1 MKHLLKLTVIAA
13 AFALPQF
20 TVAQTPMQYGSP
32 RYPVI
37 DPANFTP
44 EQKRFADEMKKPPR
58 NGNANNPGPFRVYF
72 RSPEFGLN
80 AIEMSDYLRWGTGL
94 EDRLTELAIIIAA
107 RNWNSAY
114 IWRAHYPAAVK
125 GGLDPSVGA
134 DIAAGRRPTKMKED
148 EALIYDFLTQMYRDK
163 DISDATFNA
172 MKAKFGEKGVT
183 NIMGLAGYYGITAM
197 ALITAKQP
205 VPPGDEPKLATLAQ
219 NFPK

>member
-1 MKHLLKLTVIAA
+1 MKHLLKLSIIAA
-13 AFALPQF
+13 VLVLPQF
-20 TVAQTPMQYGSP
+20 SIAQTPMQYGSP

-37 DPANFTP
+37 DPASFTP
-44 EQKRFADEMKKPPR
+44 EQKKFAEEMMKPPR

-134 DIAAGRRPTKMKED
+134 DIAAGRRPTKMKAD

-172 MKAKFGEKGVT
+172 MKAKYGEKGIT

-205 VPPGDEPKLATLAQ
+205 VPPGDEPKLAQLAQ
-219 NFPK
+219 VFPK

>member
-44 EQKRFADEMKKPPR
+44 AQEQLAEEMKQPPR
-58 NGNANNPGPFRVYF
+58 NGNVNNPGPFRVYF
-72 RSPEFGLN
+72 RSPEFGLHATN
-80 AIEMSDYLRWGTGL
+80 MSDYLRWGSGL
-94 EDRLTELAIIIAA
+94 EPRLIELAILISA

-114 IWRAHYPAAVK
+114 IWRAHYPDAVQ

-134 DIAAGRRPTKMKED
+134 DIAAGRRPTKMKAD
-148 EALIYDFLTQMYRDK
+148 EALIYDFLSQIYRDK
-163 DISDATFNA
+163 EVSDATFNA
-172 MKAKFGEKGVT
+172 MKAKYGEKGVT
-183 NIMGLAGYYGITAM
+183 DIMGIAAYYGITAM

-219 NFPK
+219 VFPK

>member
-1 MKHLLKLTVIAA
+1 MKHLLKLGIMAA
-13 AFALPQF
+13 VLALPQF
-20 TVAQTPMQYGSP
+20 SVAQTPMQYGSP

-37 DPANFTP
+37 DPATFTP
-44 EQKRFADEMKKPPR
+44 EQKRFAEEMMKPPR

-72 RSPEFGLN
+72 RSPDFGLN

-94 EDRLTELAIIIAA
+94 PDRLTELAIIIAA

-114 IWRAHYPAAVK
+114 IWRAHYTAAVK

-163 DISDATFNA
+163 EISDATFNA
-172 MKAKFGEKGVT
+172 MKAKYGEKGIT
-183 NIMGLAGYYGITAM
+183 DIMGLAGYYGITAM

-205 VPPGDEPKLATLAQ
+205 VPPGDEPKLAQLAQ
-219 NFPK
+219 VFPK

>member
-13 AFALPQF
+13 ALALPQF
-20 TVAQTPMQYGSP
+20 VTAQTPMEYGSP

-37 DPANFTP
+37 NPANFTP
-44 EQKRFADEMKKPPR
+44 AQKQFQEEMMKPPR

-94 EDRLTELAIIIAA
+94 PDRLTELAIIIAA

-163 DISDATFNA
+163 EITDSTFNA

-219 NFPK
+219 VFPK

>member
-1 MKHLLKLTVIAA
+1 MKHLLKISVIAA
-13 AFALPQF
+13 ALALPYVS
-20 TVAQTPMQYGSP
+20 TAQTPMQYGSP

-37 DPANFTP
+37 DPATFTP

-134 DIAAGRRPTKMKED
+134 DIAAGRRPTKMKAD

-205 VPPGDEPKLATLAQ
+205 VPPGDEPKLAALTQ
-219 NFPK
+219 VFPK

>member
-1 MKHLLKLTVIAA
+1 MKHLLKIGVIAA
-13 AFALPQF
+13 AIALPQF
-20 TVAQTPMQYGSP
+20 STAQTPMQYGSP

-37 DPANFTP
+37 DPATFTP
-44 EQKRFADEMKKPPR
+44 EQKRFADEMMKPPR

-134 DIAAGRRPTKMKED
+134 DIAAGRRPTKMKAD

-163 DISDATFNA
+163 EISDATFNA

-205 VPPGDEPKLATLAQ
+205 VPPGDEPKLAQLTQ
-219 NFPK
+219 VFPR

>member
-1 MKHLLKLTVIAA
+1 MKRLLQLAAIAA
-13 AFALPQF
+13 AIALPQF
-20 TVAQTPMQYGSP
+20 STAQTPMQYGSP

-37 DPANFTP
+37 DPATFTP
-44 EQKRFADEMKKPPR
+44 EQKQFQEEMMKPPR

-134 DIAAGRRPTKMKED
+134 DIAAGRRPTKMKAD

-205 VPPGDEPKLATLAQ
+205 VPPGDEPKLAQLTQ
-219 NFPK
+219 VFPK

>member
-1 MKHLLKLTVIAA
+1 MKHLLKISVIAA
-13 AFALPQF
+13 ALALPQF
-20 TVAQTPMQYGSP
+20 STAQTPMQYGSP

-37 DPANFTP
+37 DPASFTL
-44 EQKRFADEMKKPPR
+44 EQKKFAEEMMKPPR

-94 EDRLTELAIIIAA
+94 PDRLTELAIIIAA
-107 RNWNSAY
+107 RNWDSAY

-163 DISDATFNA
+163 EITDATFNA
-172 MKAKFGEKGVT
+172 IKAKFGEKGVT

-205 VPPGDEPKLATLAQ
+205 VPPGDEPKLAALAQ
-219 NFPK
+219 VFPK

>member
-1 MKHLLKLTVIAA
+1 MKHLLKLSVMVAVL
-13 AFALPQF
+13 ALPQF
-20 TVAQTPMQYGSP
+20 SIAQTPMQYGSP

-37 DPANFTP
+37 DPATFTP
-44 EQKRFADEMKKPPR
+44 EQKKFAEEMMKPPR

-94 EDRLTELAIIIAA
+94 PDRLTELAIIIAA

-163 DISDATFNA
+163 EITDATFNA

-205 VPPGDEPKLATLAQ
+205 VPPGDEPKLAQLAQ
-219 NFPK
+219 VFPK

>member
-1 MKHLLKLTVIAA
+1 MRHLIKLAAIAA
-13 AFALPQF
+13 AIALPLAS
-20 TVAQTPMQYGSP
+20 TAQTPMQYGSP

-37 DPANFTP
+37 DPATFTP
-44 EQKRFADEMKKPPR
+44 EQKRFADEMMKPPR

-134 DIAAGRRPTKMKED
+134 DIAAGRRPTKMKAD

-163 DISDATFNA
+163 EISDATFNA

-205 VPPGDEPKLATLAQ
+205 VPPGDEPKLAQLTQ
-219 NFPK
+219 VFPK

>member
-1 MKHLLKLTVIAA
+1 MKHLLKITVIAA

-20 TVAQTPMQYGSP
+20 SAAQTPMQYGSP

-37 DPANFTP
+37 APESFTP
-44 EQKRFADEMKKPPR
+44 QQKQFAEEMMKPPR

-94 EDRLTELAIIIAA
+94 DERLVELSIIIAA

-134 DIAAGRRPTKMKED
+134 DIAAGRRPTKMKAD

-163 DISDATFNA
+163 EISDATFNA
-172 MKAKFGEKGVT
+172 MKAKYGEKGIT
-183 NIMGLAGYYGITAM
+183 DIMGLAGYYGITAM

-205 VPPGDEPKLATLAQ
+205 VPPGDEPKLAVLAQ
-219 NFPK
+219 VFPK

>member
-1 MKHLLKLTVIAA
+1 MKHLLKITVVAA

-44 EQKRFADEMKKPPR
+44 EQKRFAEEMKKPPR

-94 EDRLTELAIIIAA
+94 DDRLTELAIIIAA

-134 DIAAGRRPTKMKED
+134 DIAAGRRPTKMKDD

-219 NFPK
+219 VFPK

>member
-1 MKHLLKLTVIAA
+1 MKHLLKISIMAA
-13 AFALPQF
+13 ALALPQF
-20 TVAQTPMQYGSP
+20 STAQTPMQYGSP

-37 DPANFTP
+37 DPASFTP
-44 EQKRFADEMKKPPR
+44 EQKKFAEEMMQPPR

-72 RSPEFGLN
+72 RSPEFGLH

-94 EDRLTELAIIIAA
+94 PDRLTELAIIIAA

-134 DIAAGRRPTKMKED
+134 DIAAGRRPTKMKDD

-163 DISDATFNA
+163 EITDSTFNA

-205 VPPGDEPKLATLAQ
+205 VPPGDEPKLAQLAQ
-219 NFPK
+219 VFPK

>member
-1 MKHLLKLTVIAA
+1 
-13 AFALPQF
+13 
-20 TVAQTPMQYGSP
+20 
-32 RYPVI
+32 
-37 DPANFTP
+37 
-44 EQKRFADEMKKPPR
+44 
-58 NGNANNPGPFRVYF
+58 
-72 RSPEFGLN
+72 
-80 AIEMSDYLRWGTGL
+80 MSDYLRWGTGL

-134 DIAAGRRPTKMKED
+134 DIAAGRRPTKMKAD

-172 MKAKFGEKGVT
+172 MKAKFGEKGIT

-205 VPPGDEPKLATLAQ
+205 VPPGDEPKLAQLAQ
-219 NFPK
+219 VFPK

>member
-1 MKHLLKLTVIAA
+1 MKHLLKISVMAA
-13 AFALPQF
+13 ALAFPQF
-20 TVAQTPMQYGSP
+20 STAQTPMEYGSP

-37 DPANFTP
+37 NPANFTP
-44 EQKRFADEMKKPPR
+44 EQKKFAEEMMKPPR

-94 EDRLTELAIIIAA
+94 DDRLTELAIIIAA

-163 DISDATFNA
+163 DISDSTFNA

-205 VPPGDEPKLATLAQ
+205 VPPGNEPKLAALAQ
-219 NFPK
+219 VFPK

>member
-13 AFALPQF
+13 VFALPQF
-20 TVAQTPMQYGSP
+20 TVAQTPMEYGSP

-37 DPANFTP
+37 NPANFTP
-44 EQKRFADEMKKPPR
+44 EQKRFADEMVKPPR

-94 EDRLTELAIIIAA
+94 DDRLTELAIIIAA

-163 DISDATFNA
+163 EITDATFNA
-172 MKAKFGEKGVT
+172 MKAKFGEKGIT

-205 VPPGDEPKLATLAQ
+205 VPPGNEPKLAVLAQ